1 MTKDE
6 FQQYLVD
13 NGLEAHSEFAK
24 TIISTFGPI
33 KSLEFTHQGQQI
45 WPPTEKKVE
54 SKFKSVPLTDEMKV
68 LASILGGFRSLT
80 ARNCGVSDAKIGPQS
95 GLDSD
100 MDGILGELAFCK
112 IFNVFPDIGL
122 KPRSGSADAIMNEK
136 RIDIKTTRH
145 QNGRLLSTLKSN
157 PDVDIYVLAVI
168 DDANIELRGYALT
181 ADLIREDRIKDLGH
195 GKGYAMEQ
203 SELRQFK

>member
-6 FQQYLVD
+6 FQQYLID
-13 NGLEAHSEFAK
+13 NNLEGHGEFVRAM
-24 TIISTFGPI
+24 INAFGQI
-33 KSLEFTHQGQQI
+33 KSLEFTHEGKQI

-80 ARNCGVSDAKIGPQS
+80 ARNCGVADAKIGPQS
-95 GLDSD
+95 GLESD
-100 MDGILGELAFCK
+100 IDGILGELAFCK

-122 KPRSGSADAIMNEK
+122 KPRSGSADAVMDGK
-136 RIDIKTTRH
+136 RIDVKTTRH
-145 QNGRLLSTLKSN
+145 QNGRLLSTLKGN

-168 DDANIELRGYALT
+168 DDTNIELRGYALT
-181 ADLIREDRIKDLGH
+181 ADLIREDRIKDMGH
-195 GKGYAMEQ
+195 GRGYAMEQ
-203 SELRQFK
+203 SELKQFK